1 MVCRQ
6 VLGGKSKSSSRERLR
21 KTTKCN
27 KSFTARGMLDNFEI
41 SLEVLLPNITT
52 AHTITYINYNFL
64 ALIRFFLMA
73 ITIYDYLPSLMLVPS
88 VSSLI
93 RSMGNNS
100 KNNKIII
107 TGDLQPITS
116 SYDNNL
122 LTSSLLMY
130 LRCFDIIV
138 FQRPYRYFSITL
150 KVILSLSDR
159 YKIFT
164 ND

>member
-1 MVCRQ
+1 MLAALNRRQRQNESKISIAKDRELMVAD
-6 VLGGKSKSSSRERLR
+6 KSSEGKASQSYSRERLR

-27 KSFTARGMLDNFEI
+27 KSFVARGILDNFEI
-41 SLEVLLPNITT
+41 SLAVLLPNTTT

-107 TGDLQPITS
+107 TGDL
-116 SYDNNL
+116 
-122 LTSSLLMY
+122 
-130 LRCFDIIV
+130 
-138 FQRPYRYFSITL
+138 
-150 KVILSLSDR
+150 
-159 YKIFT
+159 
-164 ND
+164 

>member
-1 MVCRQ
+1 MKVKSPQQRGENYWCADKSSE
-6 VLGGKSKSSSRERLR
+6 GKSSQSTSRERLR

-27 KSFTARGMLDNFEI
+27 KSFAARGILDNFEI
-41 SLEVLLPNITT
+41 SLAVLLPNITT

-107 TGDLQPITS
+107 TGDL
-116 SYDNNL
+116 
-122 LTSSLLMY
+122 
-130 LRCFDIIV
+130 
-138 FQRPYRYFSITL
+138 
-150 KVILSLSDR
+150 
-159 YKIFT
+159 
-164 ND
+164 